1 MLFIEKKACLGIGVD
16 PGFYLYQG
24 ARLAGF
30 LVQPCRFITKLIVG
44 YFLPFIDKIIYAV
57 CFLPLEFVKANCARL
72 DCTRRE
78 GKSINGSFSALI
90 SELNNYEGQGKEASQ
105 SLS

>member
-1 MLFIEKKACLGIGVD
+1 MGIGVD

-30 LVQPCRFITKLIVG
+30 LVQPCRFTKLIVG

-78 GKSINGSFSALI
+78 GSSINGRFSALI
-90 SELNNYEGQGKEASQ
+90 SELNTYEGKRSSQ

>member
-1 MLFIEKKACLGIGVD
+1 MGIGVD

-44 YFLPFIDKIIYAV
+44 YFLPFIDKFILCVFLHLSLEKQIAPGLIVQDENQAV
-57 CFLPLEFVKANCARL
+57 LMAV
-72 DCTRRE
+72 
-78 GKSINGSFSALI
+78 
-90 SELNNYEGQGKEASQ
+90 SQ
-105 SLS
+105 R